1 MKEPT
6 EFYIF
11 MTLFVLVSKTQ
22 GLTCDPK
29 GVTRCSPCQDEV
41 FTICPVNCGHCTGNP
56 FDARNNSTPADLIA
70 IPFADTYD
78 EMIKDTVVQIA
89 MREVQKQYIIEFFD
103 KVHQAFE
110 DNANKCQSCNLS
122 NLTKVSKKA
131 ATDVK
136 SESRNIREVAIRSLK
151 RIQQELGKLEEHVV
165 SFVKPGTFGSNHTC
179 PA

>member
-11 MTLFVLVSKTQ
+11 MTLFVLVSKTK
-22 GLTCDPK
+22 GLTCNN
-29 GVTRCSPCQDEV
+29 GVTMCTPCHDEV
-41 FTICPVNCGHCTGNP
+41 FTRCPVNCGHCTGNP